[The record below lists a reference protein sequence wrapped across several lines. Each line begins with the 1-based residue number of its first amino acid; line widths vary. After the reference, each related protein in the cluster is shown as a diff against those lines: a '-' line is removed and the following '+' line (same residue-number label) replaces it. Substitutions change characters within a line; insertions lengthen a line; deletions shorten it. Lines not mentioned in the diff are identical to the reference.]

1 MSSTDFQY
9 QYAASSTF
17 AKEGAGSLLK
27 LVHNSE
33 INEVNNIPCFFWG
46 SLTEPYLTS
55 RCWITLAKVVR
66 SSFGPIPVSLRDPIV
81 SVGAEK
87 LRFEGFSSCNGV
99 YARLDMLP
107 EAVDG
112 EYIASG
118 TTNVDFNE
126 PMIHALNLVQK
137 NERVVLGVGQRDVS
151 VATEKAKVVEKKVS
165 LPNRWIKGLTN
176 VQVSLARM
184 NHLFTL
190 NRIQCIQLFQAVP
203 KGNVKGIYYITFRS
217 GKYSLSTLPAP
228 GSVRIGGIQRLR
240 LAEGILPWIQQ
251 MHLYE
256 SEDRETCAAV
266 ADFGKLR
273 LMMAFSP
280 NANRGFSGEGS
291 ALENLAQQ
299 VSDEW
304 IYGLNYL
311 LKSNETFDPT
321 LVSIENDVD
330 FGTMDSL
337 VAHLSAMGLLGY
349 DVLERKHFYRQLPFK
364 SERILG
370 LNPRLKNAQKLV
382 SNDDIII
389 LKNHAD
395 HVEARVKGN
404 GVYHTVVMHV
414 NDARCTCQWFTNYQG
429 KRGLCKHVLAVRI
442 ALSSS

>member
-1 MSSTDFQY
+1 MNLTDFQY

-17 AKEGAGSLLK
+17 AREGAASLLK
-27 LVHNSE
+27 LSHTSE
-33 INEVNNIPCFFWG
+33 IEEVNGVPCFFWG
-46 SLTEPYLTS
+46 SLTDPYLTS

-66 SSFGPIPVSLRDPIV
+66 SSFGPLPLSLRDPIV

-99 YARLDMLP
+99 YVRLDMLP

-151 VATEKAKVVEKKVS
+151 VVTEKAKVVEKKVA

-190 NRIQCIQLFQAVP
+190 NRIQCIQLFQAIP
-203 KGNVKGIYYITFRS
+203 KGNAKGTYHITFRS
-217 GKYSLSTLPAP
+217 GKYSLSTLSTP

-240 LAEGILPWIQQ
+240 LMEGILPWVQQ

-256 SEDRETCAAV
+256 SDDRETCAAV
-266 ADFGKLR
+266 ADFGTMR

-280 NANRGFSGEGS
+280 DAYRGFSGEGS
-291 ALENLAQQ
+291 ALESLAQR

-321 LVSIENDVD
+321 LISIENDVD

-349 DVLERKHFYRQLPFK
+349 DVLERQHFYRRLPFK

-370 LNPRLKNAQKLV
+370 LNPRLKNARKLIT
-382 SNDDIII
+382 NDDIII
-389 LKNHAD
+389 TDDRAG
-395 HVEARVKGN
+395 HVEARVKGS
-404 GVYHTVVMHV
+404 GVYHTIVIQG
-414 NDARCTCQWFTNYQG
+414 NESKCTCQWFTTHQG
-429 KRGLCKHVLAVRI
+429 KRGLCKHVLAVQI
-442 ALSSS
+442 MLGNG

>member
-1 MSSTDFQY
+1 VSSTDFQY

-27 LVHNSE
+27 LAHNSE
-33 INEVNNIPCFFWG
+33 INEVNNVPCFFWG

-99 YARLDMLP
+99 YVRLDMLDG
-107 EAVDG
+107 AVDG

-151 VATEKAKVVEKKVS
+151 VATEKAKVVEKKVT

-176 VQVSLARM
+176 VQVSLAQM
-184 NHLFTL
+184 NHFFTL

-203 KGNVKGIYYITFRS
+203 KGSAKGTYYITFRS
-217 GKYSLSTLPAP
+217 GKYSLSPLPAP
-228 GSVRIGGIQRLR
+228 GSVRIGGIHRLR
-240 LAEGILPWIQQ
+240 LLEGVLPWVQQ

-256 SEDRETCAAV
+256 SADRETCAVV
-266 ADFGKLR
+266 ADFGKMR

-280 NANRGFSGEGS
+280 DANRGFSGEGS
-291 ALENLAQQ
+291 ALESLAQQ
-299 VSDEW
+299 VSEEW

-321 LVSIENDVD
+321 LLSIENDVD

-337 VAHLSAMGLLGY
+337 IAHLSALGLLGY
-349 DVLERKHFYRQLPFK
+349 DVLERQHFYRRLPFK

-382 SNDDIII
+382 NDDDIII
-389 LKNHAD
+389 IKNHAG

-404 GVYHTVVMHV
+404 GVYHTVVMHAD
-414 NDARCTCQWFTNYQG
+414 DARCTCQWFTSYQG
-429 KRGLCKHVLAVRI
+429 KRGFCKHVLAVRI
-442 ALSSS
+442 ALSNS

>member
-1 MSSTDFQY
+1 MNSTDFQY
-9 QYAASSTF
+9 QYAASSTL
-17 AKEGAGSLLK
+17 AREGAASLLK
-27 LVHNSE
+27 LAHHSE
-33 INEVNNIPCFFWG
+33 INEVNNVPCFFWG
-46 SLTEPYLTS
+46 SLTEPYLTA

-66 SSFGPIPVSLRDPIV
+66 SSFGLMPVSLRDPIV

-99 YARLDMLP
+99 YVRLDMLP

-112 EYIASG
+112 EYVASG

-151 VATEKAKVVEKKVS
+151 VATEKAKVIEKKVA

-184 NHLFTL
+184 NQLFAL
-190 NRIQCIQLFQAVP
+190 NRVQCIQLFQAVP
-203 KGNVKGIYYITFRS
+203 KGNAKGTYYITFRS
-217 GKYSLSTLPAP
+217 GKYSLSTLATP

-240 LAEGILPWIQQ
+240 LLEGILPWVQQ

-266 ADFGKLR
+266 ADFGKMR

-280 NANRGFSGEGS
+280 DATRGFSSEGS
-291 ALENLAQQ
+291 ALESLAQQ
-299 VSDEW
+299 VSNEW
-304 IYGLNYL
+304 VHGLNYL

-349 DVLERKHFYRQLPFK
+349 DVFERHHFYRRLPFK
-364 SERILG
+364 TERILG
-370 LNPRLKNAQKLV
+370 LNPRLKNAQQLV
-382 SNDDIII
+382 SNDDIVI
-389 LKNHAD
+389 LDNRAG
-395 HVEARVKGN
+395 HVEARVKGT
-404 GVYHTVVMHV
+404 GVFHTVLLHG
-414 NDARCTCQWFTNYQG
+414 NEAKCTCQWFTSYQG
-429 KRGLCKHVLAVRI
+429 KRGLCKHVLAVQMVLD
-442 ALSSS
+442 AG

>member
-27 LVHNSE
+27 LAHNSE
-33 INEVNNIPCFFWG
+33 INEVNNVPCFFWG

-99 YARLDMLP
+99 YVRLDMLDG
-107 EAVDG
+107 AVDG

-151 VATEKAKVVEKKVS
+151 VATEKAKVVEKKVT

-176 VQVSLARM
+176 VQVSLAQM
-184 NHLFTL
+184 NHFFTL

-203 KGNVKGIYYITFRS
+203 KGSAKGTYYITFCS
-217 GKYSLSTLPAP
+217 GKYSLSPLPAP
-228 GSVRIGGIQRLR
+228 RSVRIGGIHRLR
-240 LAEGILPWIQQ
+240 LLEGVLPWVQQ

-256 SEDRETCAAV
+256 SEDRETCAVV
-266 ADFGKLR
+266 ADFGKMR

-280 NANRGFSGEGS
+280 DANRGFSGEGS
-291 ALENLAQQ
+291 ALESLAQQ
-299 VSDEW
+299 VSEEW

-321 LVSIENDVD
+321 LLSIKNDVD

-337 VAHLSAMGLLGY
+337 IAHLSALGLLGY
-349 DVLERKHFYRQLPFK
+349 DVLERQHFYRRLPFK

-382 SNDDIII
+382 NDDDIII
-389 LKNHAD
+389 IKNHAG

-404 GVYHTVVMHV
+404 GVYHTVVMHAD
-414 NDARCTCQWFTNYQG
+414 DARCTCQWFTSYQG

-442 ALSSS
+442 ALSNS